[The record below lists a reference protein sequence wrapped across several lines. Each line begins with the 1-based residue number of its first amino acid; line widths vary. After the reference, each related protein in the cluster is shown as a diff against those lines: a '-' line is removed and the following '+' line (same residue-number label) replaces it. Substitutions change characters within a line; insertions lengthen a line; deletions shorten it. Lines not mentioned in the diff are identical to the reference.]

1 MIGEGLRVN
10 GLSRH
15 GHKTHQELEQS
26 GCVTK
31 GLCVNCLGDD
41 QLCPDDS
48 CVKSPCRAC
57 GQSHSIWECSKMPIM
72 CMCRPRPEHIANECN
87 VICRM
92 CWIERGRPDDS
103 NINDMPQAY
112 WCNRHC
118 APCGMAR
125 TDRRLVD
132 VYCHRRRCADC
143 QHTKEDDLGAFHF
156 TQDCPKHVCVA
167 EECLT
172 TRGNP
177 CKKHCMGC
185 GFAHTG
191 FPTMDSWHTCQWTKE
206 RRFVSLGFKIQGS
219 GTRKYEKELFISRDI
234 LVCKRNPSHKTTTA
248 RELKG
253 VREKGSRRLLED
265 MLWWLPL
272 GIDTMNPREMC
283 PIVECEECFA
293 ELYDGGDYRTQVPG
307 ALRHHL
313 PLQPTPPAQSL

>member
-1 MIGEGLRVN
+1 MSNNPLQTPFGPSSTSEEFLARTQDWRRAEAEDGIHATPGAMMGEALSVN

-15 GHKTHQELEQS
+15 GHKTRQELEQF
-26 GCVTK
+26 G
-31 GLCVNCLGDD
+31 
-41 QLCPDDS
+41 
-48 CVKSPCRAC
+48 
-57 GQSHSIWECSKMPIM
+57 
-72 CMCRPRPEHIANECN
+72 
-87 VICRM
+87 
-92 CWIERGRPDDS
+92 
-103 NINDMPQAY
+103 Y
-112 WCNRHC
+112 
-118 APCGMAR
+118 
-125 TDRRLVD
+125 
-132 VYCHRRRCADC
+132 
-143 QHTKEDDLGAFHF
+143 DLGAFHF

-191 FPTMDSWHTCQWTKE
+191 FPTMDSWHACQWTKE
-206 RRFVSLGFKIQGS
+206 RRFVSLGFRIQGS

-234 LVCKRNPSHKTTTA
+234 LVCKRSPSHKTTTA